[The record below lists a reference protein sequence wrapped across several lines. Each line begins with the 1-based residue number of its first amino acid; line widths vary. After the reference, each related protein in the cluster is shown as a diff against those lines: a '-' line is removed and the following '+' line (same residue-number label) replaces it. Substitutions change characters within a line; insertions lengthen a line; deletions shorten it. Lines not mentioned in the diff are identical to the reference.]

1 MSILARYITREIG
14 KYFAIILIVV
24 MGIYLTVD
32 FIERIDNF
40 MEVGVPLQRAG
51 YYFFCKLPLILIQI
65 TPVGVL
71 LSVLITFGLMG
82 KNNEL
87 IALRGS
93 GISLVSLVGP
103 IARCGL
109 AGTLLVFLLAEGIAP
124 FTLSSANQ
132 IWLHEVKGQK
142 RTKTHQQDIWLK
154 ADQEII
160 HVSYYH
166 QDSMTAK
173 GITFCRF
180 DRQFKLEQRI
190 DAQEGVYRDGQWT
203 FHKGILQQRS
213 AAGNRMDVSLFED
226 REVSIGITPED
237 LEQVV
242 PQTEEM
248 GFLQLYRYV
257 QKVEGEGYDA
267 TRYKV
272 DLQAKIAFPM
282 ACIIMT
288 LMGAGLAARG
298 KIGAGMAISIIYG
311 IGIAFIYWI
320 VYSFC
325 MSLGYAGRLPPF
337 VAAWAV
343 NFISLCAAAFLLI
356 NAD

>member
-1 MSILARYITREIG
+1 MSIIASYITREIG
-14 KYFAIILIVV
+14 KYFAIILLVV

-40 MEVGVPLQRAG
+40 IEAGVPLQRAG
-51 YYFFCKLPLILIQI
+51 YYFLSKLPLILIQI

-71 LSVLITFGLMG
+71 LAVLITFGLMG

-87 IALRGS
+87 VALRSS

-124 FTLSSANQ
+124 LTLSNANQ
-132 IWLHEVKGQK
+132 IWLQEVKGQK
-142 RTKTHQQDIWLK
+142 LTKTQQQDIWLK
-154 ADQEII
+154 ATQAII
-160 HVSYYH
+160 HISFYE
-166 QDSMTAK
+166 QDTKTAK
-173 GITFCRF
+173 GITFSRF
-180 DRQFKLEQRI
+180 DRQFNLEQRI
-190 DAQEGVYRDGQWT
+190 DAQEGIYRDGRWI
-203 FHKGILQQRS
+203 FHKGIMQQRQS
-213 AAGNRMDVSLFED
+213 DKDRMDISLFED
-226 REVSIGITPED
+226 REVNLGITPED

-248 GFLQLYRYV
+248 GFFQLYRYV
-257 QKVEGEGYDA
+257 QKVETEGYDA
-267 TRYKV
+267 THYKV

-288 LMGAGLAARG
+288 LMGAGLAAGG
-298 KIGAGMAISIIYG
+298 KIGSGMAISIIYG
-311 IGIAFIYWI
+311 IGIAFLYWI
-320 VYSFC
+320 FHSFC
-325 MSLGYAGRLPPF
+325 MSLGYAGKLPPF
-337 VAAWAV
+337 IGAWAV
-343 NFISLCAAAFLLI
+343 NFISLCAAVFLLV